1 MIARLTLPVL
11 ALLLPSAAPAQAA
24 EYTRVLT
31 EQSRVAFVSR
41 QMGVPVEGQFR
52 RFSVQ
57 LAFDP
62 ARPETARASLEIDLA
77 SIDAGSKEAN
87 EEVVGRNWF
96 NVRQFPTARFQS
108 TGLRHLGGNRYE
120 LRGPM
125 TLKGRS
131 GELVLPITFTPAGA
145 GGAIEGGF
153 VLRRL
158 AWGIGE
164 GPWGDPDTVADEVQ
178 VKFRFVVA
186 EAAATP
192 AAGGK
197 PARKP

>member
-1 MIARLTLPVL
+1 MMIRLSLL
-11 ALLLPSAAPAQAA
+11 SLLLLSTPAAVQAV

-31 EQSRVAFVSR
+31 EQSRIGFVSR

-52 RFSVQ
+52 RFHVQ

-62 ARPETARASLEIDLA
+62 ARPEAARASLEIDLA
-77 SIDAGSKEAN
+77 SIDAGSREAN
-87 EEVVGRNWF
+87 EEVVGRNWL
-96 NVRQFPTARFQS
+96 NTSQFPTARFQS

-125 TLKGRS
+125 TLKGRT
-131 GELVLPITFTPAGA
+131 GELVLPVTFTPAGS
-145 GGAIEGGF
+145 GGVIEGGF

-164 GPWGDPDTVADEVQ
+164 GPWGDPGTVADEVQ
-178 VKFRFVVA
+178 VRFRLVVA
-186 EAAATP
+186 EAAATSP
-192 AAGGK
+192 AGT